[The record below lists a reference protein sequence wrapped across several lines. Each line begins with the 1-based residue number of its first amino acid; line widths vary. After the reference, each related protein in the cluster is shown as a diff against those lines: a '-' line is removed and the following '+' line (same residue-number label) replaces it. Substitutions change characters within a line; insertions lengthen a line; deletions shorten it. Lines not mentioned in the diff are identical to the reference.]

1 MTKTITLTVNP
12 CAGDRSKV
20 LFRIRAD
27 NYDYENSWKL
37 FSGRGTSGTLVA
49 SVSVFPVK
57 NDYYN
62 VEFCL
67 VNDIYTFHA
76 FDSYRDGWWFGSG
89 YTLIQD
95 DGEMDVEMEMLSNG
109 PSRSVSVSTV
119 FSTYLSFKVGYTKW
133 KVRQSRVSSNWN
145 TVTFDDSAWLV
156 TKVADI
162 PSTQY
167 PVTFIRKSFELT
179 GIEDYTV
186 INIRMKYASGVAV
199 YLNGNRVARYNLEVA
214 LIKSISIQYGT
225 KLSFN

>member
-1 MTKTITLTVNP
+1 M
-12 CAGDRSKV
+12 
-20 LFRIRAD
+20 
-27 NYDYENSWKL
+27 
-37 FSGRGTSGTLVA
+37 
-49 SVSVFPVK
+49 
-57 NDYYN
+57 
-62 VEFCL
+62 
-67 VNDIYTFHA
+67 NDIYTFQV
-76 FDSYRDGWWFGSG
+76 FDSYGDGWSFGSG

-95 DGEMDVEMEMLSNG
+95 DREMDVEMEMLSSG
-109 PSRSVSVSTV
+109 ATKPMSMSTV
-119 FSTYLSFKVGYTKW
+119 FSSCLPFQVEYTKW

-199 YLNGNRVARYNLEVA
+199 YLNGNRLVRFNLEEGYNAFTEPIPVRNA
-214 LIKSISIQYGT
+214 LFQVPHHSLCGGCCGGNERDC
-225 KLSFN
+225 L